1 MQLVGNEHSTI
12 NNKEFMKALENKEI
26 KLKIIDVKQIQKSSY
41 NKDYYIN
48 IDFQLLANLEDFIKC
63 SVVNMGFGIIEVNET
78 QYKISFNSNLYSI
91 LNYAFITR
99 GVIPKHN
106 AKDIIASETEIKEV
120 LKDLEF
126 IATSKYITKTK
137 FKPYY
142 RLEVL

>member
-1 MQLVGNEHSTI
+1 MELVGNEHSTI
-12 NNKEFMKALENKEI
+12 NTKEFMKALENKEI

-41 NKDYYIN
+41 GKDYYIN
-48 IDFQLLANLEDFIKC
+48 IDFQLLADLEDFIKC
-63 SVVNMGFGIIEVNET
+63 SVVNIGFGVAGINET

-91 LNYAFITR
+91 LNYAFITS

-106 AKDIIASETEIKEV
+106 AKDIVASETEIKEA
-120 LKDLEF
+120 LNDLEF

-137 FKPYY
+137 FQPYY